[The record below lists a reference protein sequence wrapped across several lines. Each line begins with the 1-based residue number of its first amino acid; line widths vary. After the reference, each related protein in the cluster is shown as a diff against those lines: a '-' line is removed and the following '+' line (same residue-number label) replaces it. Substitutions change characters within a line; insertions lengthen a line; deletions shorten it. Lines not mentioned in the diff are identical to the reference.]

1 MDDVGADNLNYRN
14 FSEIDYLLGSNL
26 AETSLGL
33 SKAMQRLPLFD
44 LSKRHIPYLLLIHKV
59 FYNIDFPEED
69 KKEAIN
75 KLLAGLYREVIHKN
89 SRKQLSD
96 FFPSYFVYRLL
107 LDLYIAGYKIERV
120 VRGVKDESDAI
131 EEIIKYGD
139 FSAGG
144 FPQFLWIDLAKYKH
158 LGKYRGEVLHTIAL
172 KTLFAGNIVDFYS
185 LLDLMKEY
193 KLSSPSFIGAIAN
206 LVYRNEIDQAIKI
219 AESESGMDRVSTCFL
234 ELGIT
239 LAKTGKIDVLNNLKL
254 SISKPELRIG
264 ILDGLMNYHFDRKE
278 FDIAEALLDEAFSC
292 LIKIKANYIRILRF
306 IRILVFIRRTGD
318 SSRLESCKNEI
329 LLLEPKIQKN
339 QKNTVRVYFC
349 HTLIQ
354 DGLIEQAMEYARQW
368 HFQDRGKDDFA
379 SHFYLEIF
387 LQVMVKYELDYC
399 DFKVRRDRI
408 LSKERSNENARHYY
422 KTVLEI
428 ANLIQQSEYRDDSLH
443 EIADRMVKQGFY
455 NEALKVKDSIKE
467 NSYQSHFNS
476 SIPMHAVANGD
487 VNKALLFAEMIGT
500 EKIRLAVQL
509 CMSPHLE
516 KLNHKKEAAKFIREW
531 ANYTFK
537 NS

>member
-1 MDDVGADNLNYRN
+1 MHDVADHNDYRN

-26 AETSLGL
+26 AETPLGL
-33 SKAMQRLPLFD
+33 SKAMQRLTLFD
-44 LSKRHIPYLLLIHKV
+44 LPKRHIPYLLLIHKV
-59 FYNIDFPEED
+59 FYNVDFPEAD

-107 LDLYIAGYKIERV
+107 LDLYIAGYRIDRV

-144 FPQFLWIDLAKYKH
+144 FPQFLWTDLAKYKH
-158 LGKYRGEVLHTIAL
+158 LGKYRGEVLHAIAL
-172 KTLFAGNIVDFYS
+172 KTLFAGNIDGFYS

-193 KLSSPSFIGAIAN
+193 KLNSISFIGAIAN

-219 AESESGMDRVSTCFL
+219 AESEPRIDLLSSCFL

-264 ILDGLMNYHFDRKE
+264 ILDGLMNYHFDRNE
-278 FDIAEALLDEAFSC
+278 FDIAEALLDEAVSC
-292 LIKIKANYIRILRF
+292 LIKIKSNYIRILRF
-306 IRILVFIRRTGD
+306 IRILVFIRRTGNT
-318 SSRLESCKNEI
+318 SRFESCINEI
-329 LLLEPKIQKN
+329 LLLELKIHKN
-339 QKNTVRVYFC
+339 KKNTVRVYFC
-349 HTLIQ
+349 RTLIQ
-354 DGLIEQAMEYARQW
+354 EGLIEKAMVYARQW
-368 HFQDRGKDDFA
+368 HVQDRGKDDFA

-387 LQVMVKYELDYC
+387 LQVIVKYELDSC

-408 LSKERSNENARHYY
+408 LSKRKSNENAGHYY
-422 KTVLEI
+422 KTALEI
-428 ANLIQQSEYRDDSLH
+428 VNLIQQSEYRDDSLH
-443 EIADRMVKQGFY
+443 VIADRMAINGFY
-455 NEALKVKDSIKE
+455 NEALKVRDSFTE
-467 NSYQSHFNS
+467 NSYQAEINS
-476 SIPMHAVANGD
+476 SLPMIAISNGD
-487 VNKALLFAEMIGT
+487 VSEALHFAEMIGD
-500 EKIRLAVQL
+500 EKIRLAIQL
-509 CMSPHLE
+509 CMTPHLE
-516 KLNHKKEAAKFIREW
+516 KLNHKKEAAKFIRDW